1 MIRIANT
8 DDLKQYVLAAKSFY
22 ESTGRTGFNEDTFVK
37 SWTRVIGLGAGFV
50 IGRFTH
56 GGPPFEAIGVL
67 LYQDPFEGTSCASTG
82 FWYVNGNNNG
92 LADGLLFVALM
103 EELVR
108 RNVDHFYFAVLHNE
122 RMHKVTTFLDK
133 SGFVAVETNY
143 RKDL

>member
-1 MIRIANT
+1 MIRIANV

-22 ESTGRTGFNEDTFVK
+22 ESTGRTKFNEEAFIS

-50 IGRFTH
+50 IGRFSND
-56 GGPPFEAIGVL
+56 GPPLEAIGVL
-67 LYQDPFEGTSCASTG
+67 LYPDPFEGTSCASTG

-108 RNVDHFYFAVLHNE
+108 RGVGHFYFAVLHDE
-122 RMHKVTTFLDK
+122 RMHKVITFLDK
-133 SGFVAVETNY
+133 GGFVAVETNY